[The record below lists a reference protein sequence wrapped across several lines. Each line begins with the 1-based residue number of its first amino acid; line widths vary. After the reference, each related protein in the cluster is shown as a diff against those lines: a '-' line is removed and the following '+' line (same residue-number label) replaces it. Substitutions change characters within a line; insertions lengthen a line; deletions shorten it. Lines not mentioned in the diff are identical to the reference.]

1 MEKTYYCVTSSF
13 HDDGRVTA
21 AITMT
26 RKTTKCPKSH
36 SYSAR
41 DRDIYTD
48 WYDNLAV
55 AEKAVADAR
64 AESSCRE

>member
-1 MEKTYYCVTSSF
+1 MEKTYYCVTSAYYDS
-13 HDDGRVTA
+13 GRVTA

-26 RKTTKCPKSH
+26 QKASTRPQNHQTI
-36 SYSAR
+36 AR
-41 DRDIYTD
+41 DRDIYTE
-48 WYDNLAV
+48 WYDNLAD